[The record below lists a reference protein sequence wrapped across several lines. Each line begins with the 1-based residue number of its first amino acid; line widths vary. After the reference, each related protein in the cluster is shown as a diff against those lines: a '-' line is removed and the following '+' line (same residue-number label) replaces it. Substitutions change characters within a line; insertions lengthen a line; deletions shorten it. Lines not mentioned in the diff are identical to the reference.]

1 MLSDKIMRIKEVS
14 QVCGISIPTI
24 YRKIKA
30 GTFPSGRRLS
40 SKTTGWLSSEISE
53 WMQSLPKT
61 DI

>member
-14 QVCGISIPTI
+14 NACGISTPTI

-40 SKTTGWLSSEISE
+40 SKTTGWLSSEIAE
-53 WMQSLPKT
+53 WMRSLPKA
-61 DI
+61 DD

>member
-14 QVCGISIPTI
+14 IVCGISIPTI

-40 SKTTGWLSSEISE
+40 SKTTGWISSEIEE
-53 WMQSLPKT
+53 WMRSLPKAN
-61 DI
+61 I